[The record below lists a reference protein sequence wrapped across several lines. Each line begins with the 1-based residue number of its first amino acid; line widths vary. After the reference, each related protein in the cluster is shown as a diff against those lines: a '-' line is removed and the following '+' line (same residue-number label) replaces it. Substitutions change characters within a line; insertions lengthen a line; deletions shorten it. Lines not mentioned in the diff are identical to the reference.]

1 MAIVLNNVLVPVDFS
16 VNTGLAIKK
25 TIGLAGTEKTVL
37 HLLHVVSPRRP
48 LEALAA
54 KNELDRLGQDV
65 LETHPGLTVRTYVLK
80 GHSLQ
85 RMIIEC
91 AKMLRPDL
99 IIIGKQNHRRKW
111 AIFPM
116 REWIFSRHVSP
127 DLLARRTNCPVL
139 TIKQGTGDGRI
150 RVIVIPIRNFLPERK
165 LEWAVLLAR
174 KFKAQVHLL
183 AIQQQDNGGGLPQVF
198 LKAYHHM
205 RENLH
210 HPIEFST
217 ITGDDPARATLNYAE
232 LVMADMI
239 LVNPVTESGVHGFTG
254 LRHISDLLEKNSKI
268 QVLDVEPPYSA
279 TARLGK
285 N

>member
-1 MAIVLNNVLVPVDFS
+1 MAIVFHKVLVPVDFS
-16 VNTGLAIKK
+16 GNTELAIRKAVS
-25 TIGLAGTEKTVL
+25 LAGAEKTVL
-37 HLLHVVSPRRP
+37 HLLHVVSPHRP
-48 LEALAA
+48 LEALAI
-54 KNELDRLGQDV
+54 KNELERRGQDV
-65 LETHPGLTVRTYVLK
+65 RDAHPGLAVRTHVLK
-80 GHSLQ
+80 GRSVQ

-91 AKMLRPDL
+91 AKMLAPDL

-111 AIFPM
+111 AVFPL
-116 REWIFSRHVSP
+116 RGWSFSRHVFS

-150 RVIVIPIRNFLPERK
+150 RIIVIPIRNFLPERK

-183 AIQQQDNGGGLPQVF
+183 AIQQQDNGGGLSQVF

-205 RENLH
+205 RESLN

-217 ITGDDPARATLNYAE
+217 INGDNPARATLNYAE

-239 LVNPVTESGVHGFTG
+239 LVNPVTESGVNGFTG
-254 LRHISDLLEKNSKI
+254 SRHISDLLERNSRI
-268 QVLDVEPPYSA
+268 QVLDME
-279 TARLGK
+279 

>member
-1 MAIVLNNVLVPVDFS
+1 MAIVLNKVLVPVDFS

-25 TIGLAGTEKTVL
+25 AVGLAGAEKTVL
-37 HLLHVVSPRRP
+37 HLLHVVRSYRP

-54 KNELDRLGQDV
+54 KNELDRQAQDV
-65 LETHPGLTVRTYVLK
+65 METHPGLNVKAHVLK
-80 GHSLQ
+80 SYSVQ

-91 AKMLRPDL
+91 SKMLTPDL
-99 IIIGKQNHRRKW
+99 IVIGKQNHHRKW

-116 REWIFSRHVSP
+116 RRWYFSRHVSP
-127 DLLARRTNCPVL
+127 DLLAQRTNCPVL
-139 TIKQGTGDGRI
+139 TVKQGTVDSRI
-150 RVIVIPIRNFLPERK
+150 RIIVIPIRNFLPERK

-183 AIQQQDNGGGLPQVF
+183 AIQRQEHGGGLPQIF

-217 ITGDDPARATLNYAE
+217 ITGDDPVRATLNYAE
-232 LVMADMI
+232 LVMADII
-239 LVNPVTESGVHGFTG
+239 LVNPVTESGINGLTG
-254 LRHISDLLEKNSKI
+254 SRHISDLLEKNSKI
-268 QVLDVEPPYSA
+268 QVLDVEPI
-279 TARLGK
+279 
-285 N
+285 